1 VAKPVRGGPVPTVY
15 ARTLSRAAEI
25 LGGEEQLARHLKVT
39 PSHLALWIRG
49 IETPPTEFFLKAV
62 DVIMEHEN
70 RRGLRPPA
78 T

>member
-1 VAKPVRGGPVPTVY
+1 
-15 ARTLSRAAEI
+15 LSRAAEL

-62 DVIMEHEN
+62 DVIMENEN